1 MKRESEVLS
10 IPVKNKKSKVT
21 FEEQNNDGGK
31 TTEHDTE
38 YDKSVV
44 NEMLKSAMEGKIK
57 QVKQTNTK
65 KREKKLEE
73 NSRHKEESNSTNPAL
88 KYLSTWY
95 YDRKEWKFKKVRQTW
110 LLQNAYDKGE
120 VSKENFKMLLKYIED
135 MKGKSRSVTLEN
147 AQKIIEDDTETD
159 RRKIKRATKIVKLLS

>member
-1 MKRESEVLS
+1 MKRESQALS
-10 IPVKNKKSKVT
+10 SPVKNKKSKVK
-21 FEEQNNDGGK
+21 FEKQNNDGGDK

-57 QVKQTNTK
+57 QVKKTNTK
-65 KREKKLEE
+65 KREKKPEE
-73 NSRHKEESNSTNPAL
+73 KSGDEEESNSTNPAL

-120 VSKENFKMLLKYIED
+120 V
-135 MKGKSRSVTLEN
+135 G
-147 AQKIIEDDTETD
+147 
-159 RRKIKRATKIVKLLS
+159 IV